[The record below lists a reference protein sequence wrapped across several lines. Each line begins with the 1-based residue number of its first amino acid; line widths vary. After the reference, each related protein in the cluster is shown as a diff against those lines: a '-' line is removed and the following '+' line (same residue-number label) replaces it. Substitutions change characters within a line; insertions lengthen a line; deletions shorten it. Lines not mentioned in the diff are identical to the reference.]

1 MAVSGDA
8 VHETENIELTHW
20 LYYIIVYYTLQM
32 TCIITAFLNVQQ
44 YKQQEQQAVSTT
56 TTTTPVGMNVMG
68 QLLDKAKRA
77 IVMRTTTNEKSL
89 QDQQQQQQQQQQQIQ
104 YQPSQPDTSKT
115 ILPIRIQDLEAK
127 IENRPT
133 IIDEKSSAVLK
144 YRTPHFRA
152 TATVKFPPLN
162 DGEHWKIGWIQ
173 SCTRM
178 DFFNS
183 YGDSGY
189 SSWEFP
195 QLMSNQNPMI
205 SDSDGRNYPFYGSKS
220 EVIEIQG
227 PCTDYTTLKVLMNDN
242 FYPHITWD
250 IPTSNERLSRLTNV
264 KRHQSF
270 YTWLVA
276 MNARNGSILVLKTIS
291 WQMNLEINVDPSKP
305 QGSRATLVSDPIPVQ
320 PEILKQNI
328 RIPTCVLYPPNA
340 NSAQILVW
348 HPGCHLNETSK
359 RPEIVVPPR
368 CMFVLLQNPFY
379 ANHIRHKTHTSV
391 QNKLNSGSG
400 SSSSSSPSSSM
411 SSPSTSPSSSSSPSP
426 TSSTSSENRTNI
438 LQQSSINK
446 PYSRVIFPQV
456 SVPLSTSTSSCSI
469 PAGNRCYNGMKHIL
483 HNHARLAQGV
493 MVR

>member
-1 MAVSGDA
+1 MITMVVNNDD
-8 VHETENIELTHW
+8 VYENESIELTYW
-20 LYYIIVYYTLQM
+20 LYYIMVYYVLQII
-32 TCIITAFLNVQQ
+32 CIITAFLNVQQ
-44 YKQQEQQAVSTT
+44 YKQPEQEAVSTT
-56 TTTTPVGMNVMG
+56 TTTSTLVGMNVMG
-68 QLLDKAKRA
+68 QLIDKAKRA
-77 IVMRTTTNEKSL
+77 IVMRTVNNEKS
-89 QDQQQQQQQQQQQIQ
+89 QHEQMQQEKIH
-104 YQPSQPDTSKT
+104 YQSSQSNVSKS
-115 ILPIRIQDLEAK
+115 ILPIRIQELEAK
-127 IENRPT
+127 IENRAT
-133 IIDEKSSAVLK
+133 IIDEKSPAVLK

-152 TATVKFPPLN
+152 TATVKFPPL
-162 DGEHWKIGWIQ
+162 DEGEHWKIGWIQ

-183 YGDSGY
+183 YGDCGY

-195 QLMSNQNPMI
+195 QLMSGQNPMI

-227 PCTDYTTLKVLMNDN
+227 PCIDYTTLKVVMNDN

-250 IPTSNERLSRLTNV
+250 IPTSNERLARLTNV

-291 WQMNLEINVDPSKP
+291 WQMDLEINIDPTKS
-305 QGSRATLVSDPIPVQ
+305 QGSRATLVSDPIPIQ

-348 HPGCHLNETSK
+348 HPGCHLGITSK

-368 CMFVLLQNPFY
+368 CMLVLLQNPFY
-379 ANHIRHKTHTSV
+379 ANHIRHKTHTSI
-391 QNKLNSGSG
+391 QNKLNGGSSSSSSSSSL
-400 SSSSSSPSSSM
+400 SSSSSSPSPSS
-411 SSPSTSPSSSSSPSP
+411 SPSSSSSESRMNV
-426 TSSTSSENRTNI
+426 S
-438 LQQSSINK
+438 QSLTIK
-446 PYSRVIFPQV
+446 PYSRLIFPHP
-456 SVPLSTSTSSCSI
+456 SGLSSTSLCSI
-469 PAGNRCYNGMKHIL
+469 APSNRCYNGMKYIL
-483 HNHARLAQGV
+483 NNHAKLAQGV

>member
-1 MAVSGDA
+1 MITMPMNNNSKTFDF
-8 VHETENIELTHW
+8 TNW
-20 LYYIIVYYTLQM
+20 LYSMIIYCFLQIS
-32 TCIITAFLNVQQ
+32 CLITAFLNVRQH
-44 YKQQEQQAVSTT
+44 KQQQVSLSTT
-56 TTTTPVGMNVMG
+56 PTPVAMNVMG
-68 QLLDKAKRA
+68 QLIDKAKRA
-77 IVMRTTTNEKSL
+77 IVTRTTPNDKL
-89 QDQQQQQQQQQQQIQ
+89 QSNVQQEQIP
-104 YQPSQPDTSKT
+104 YHSSQLNSSKP
-115 ILPIRIQDLEAK
+115 IQPIRIQELEAK

-133 IIDEKSSAVLK
+133 IIDEKSPAVLK

-162 DGEHWKIGWIQ
+162 EGDHWKIGWIQ
-173 SCTRM
+173 SCNRM
-178 DFFNS
+178 DFFNC
-183 YGDSGY
+183 YGESGY

-195 QLMSNQNPMI
+195 QLMSGQNPMI

-250 IPTSNERLSRLTNV
+250 IPTSNERLSRLTYV

-291 WQMNLEINVDPSKP
+291 WQMNLEISIDPSQP
-305 QGSRATLVSDPIPVQ
+305 QGSRATLISDPIPKQ

-348 HPGCHLNETSK
+348 HPSCCLGEISK

-368 CMFVLLQNPFY
+368 CMLVLLQNPFY

-391 QNKLNSGSG
+391 QNKLNGGSSSS
-400 SSSSSSPSSSM
+400 SSSSSSPSSS
-411 SSPSTSPSSSSSPSP
+411 SSSSPSP
-426 TSSTSSENRTNI
+426 SSSASSSPPENRPSNHT
-438 LQQSSINK
+438 QSVSVK
-446 PYSRVIFPQV
+446 PYSRVIYPQV
-456 SVPLSTSTSSCSI
+456 ALSSSSLTT
-469 PAGNRCYNGMKHIL
+469 GNRCYNGMKHIL

>member
-1 MAVSGDA
+1 MITMVVSNDND
-8 VHETENIELTHW
+8 HEIENIELTYW
-20 LYYIIVYYTLQM
+20 LYYMMVYYVLQVI
-32 TCIITAFLNVQQ
+32 CIITAFLNVQQ
-44 YKQQEQQAVSTT
+44 YKQQEQEAVSTT
-56 TTTTPVGMNVMG
+56 TSTIVGMNVMG
-68 QLLDKAKRA
+68 QLIDKAKRA
-77 IVMRTTTNEKSL
+77 IVMRTVNNEKP
-89 QDQQQQQQQQQQQIQ
+89 QQEQMQQEKIH
-104 YQPSQPDTSKT
+104 YQSSQLNVTKS
-115 ILPIRIQDLEAK
+115 ILPIRIQELEAK

-133 IIDEKSSAVLK
+133 IIDEKSPAVLK

-152 TATVKFPPLN
+152 TAMIKFPPL
-162 DGEHWKIGWIQ
+162 DEGEHWKIGWIQ

-178 DFFNS
+178 DFFNA

-195 QLMSNQNPMI
+195 QLMSGQNPMI

-227 PCTDYTTLKVLMNDN
+227 PCTDYTALKVVMNDN

-250 IPTSNERLSRLTNV
+250 IPTSNERLARLTNV

-276 MNARNGSILVLKTIS
+276 MNARSGSILVLKTIS
-291 WQMNLEINVDPSKP
+291 WQMDLEINIDPTKP
-305 QGSRATLVSDPIPVQ
+305 PGSRATLVSDPIPIQ

-348 HPGCHLNETSK
+348 HPGCRLGETSK

-368 CMFVLLQNPFY
+368 CMLVLLQNPFY

-391 QNKLNSGSG
+391 QNKLNGGSSSSS
-400 SSSSSSPSSSM
+400 SSSSSSPSPSS
-411 SSPSTSPSSSSSPSP
+411 SPSSSSSESRMNVSQPL
-426 TSSTSSENRTNI
+426 TI
-438 LQQSSINK
+438 K
-446 PYSRVIFPQV
+446 PYSRLIFPQA
-456 SVPLSTSTSSCSI
+456 SGPSSTSSCSI
-469 PAGNRCYNGMKHIL
+469 TPGNRCYSGMKHIL
-483 HNHARLAQGV
+483 NNHAKFAQGV

>member
-1 MAVSGDA
+1 
-8 VHETENIELTHW
+8 
-20 LYYIIVYYTLQM
+20 
-32 TCIITAFLNVQQ
+32 
-44 YKQQEQQAVSTT
+44 
-56 TTTTPVGMNVMG
+56 MNVMG
-68 QLLDKAKRA
+68 QLLDKAKRV
-77 IVMRTTTNEKSL
+77 IVMRTTTSEKSQ
-89 QDQQQQQQQQQQQIQ
+89 QDQQQQQQQTQS
-104 YQPSQPDTSKT
+104 PSTQSNPSKS
-115 ILPIRIQDLEAK
+115 ILPIRIQELEAK

-152 TATVKFPPLN
+152 TATVKFPPLGE
-162 DGEHWKIGWIQ
+162 GEHWKVGWIQ

-195 QLMSNQNPMI
+195 QLMSDQNPMI

-227 PCTDYTTLKVLMNDN
+227 PCSDYTTLKVLMNDN

-250 IPTSNERLSRLTNV
+250 IPTSNERLARLTSV

-291 WQMNLEINVDPSKP
+291 WQMNLEIRIDPTKP
-305 QGSRATLVSDPIPVQ
+305 QGSRATLVSDPVPVQ

-348 HPGCHLNETSK
+348 HPGCRLNETSK

-391 QNKLNSGSG
+391 QNKLNGGSSSSS
-400 SSSSSSPSSSM
+400 SSSSSSPSSPLSSSPTSSPT
-411 SSPSTSPSSSSSPSP
+411 SSPSTLSSSSSSSPSP
-426 TSSTSSENRTNI
+426 TSSMSSSSSSDTRTNMPQI
-438 LQQSSINK
+438 LTNK

-456 SVPLSTSTSSCSI
+456 PAPISPTSTCSI
-469 PAGNRCYNGMKHIL
+469 PPGNRCYNGMKQIL